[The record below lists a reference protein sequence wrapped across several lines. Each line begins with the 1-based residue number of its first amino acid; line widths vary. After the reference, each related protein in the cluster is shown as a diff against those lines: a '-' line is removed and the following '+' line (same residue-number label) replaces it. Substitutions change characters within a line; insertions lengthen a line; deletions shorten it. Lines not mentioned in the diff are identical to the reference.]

1 MFKIQEFSKI
11 TGISKR
17 MLRYLED
24 QGLLI
29 PDRNDNDYRV
39 YHANHLEEIRWIQF
53 WQRLGFSLIQIKTL
67 KTLPPEKFE
76 AQLED
81 LLTKKIEEL
90 SKHSQQLLTIKHVI
104 KKIRAQEPIDIQNDI
119 ETLESWTFTTREDF
133 LSQITELTEDQILK
147 KTRAIPNQE
156 YLLTALLADSETRSK
171 MFSVLTP
178 AAKDLVTKDIAKLVK
193 KLQDAW
199 IMC

>member
-1 MFKIQEFSKI
+1 MFKIQEFSKK

-29 PDRNDNDYRV
+29 PDRTDNDYRV
-39 YHANHLEEIRWIQF
+39 YKMKHLEEIRWIQF

-67 KTLPPEKFE
+67 KTLPPGKFE
-76 AQLED
+76 GPLEE
-81 LLTKKIEEL
+81 LLTKKTEEL
-90 SKHSQQLLTIKHVI
+90 TKYAEQLSNIKQVI
-104 KKIRAQEPIDIQNDI
+104 KKIRAQEPIDIQKDI

-133 LSQITELTEDQILK
+133 FSQVMDLTEDQILK
-147 KTRAIPNQE
+147 HTRTIPNQE
-156 YLLTALLADSETRSK
+156 YLITVLLADPETRSK

-178 AAKDLVTKDIAKLVK
+178 DAKDLVTKDIAKLVK
-193 KLQDAW
+193 TLQDNW
-199 IMC
+199 ITC